1 MENKAPELTAKEDA
15 IVSDEELKNV
25 ADGAWVEWG
34 VVSTFD

>member
-1 MENKAPELTAKEDA
+1 MENKTPELTAKEDA

-25 ADGAWVEWG
+25 ADGVWVEWG